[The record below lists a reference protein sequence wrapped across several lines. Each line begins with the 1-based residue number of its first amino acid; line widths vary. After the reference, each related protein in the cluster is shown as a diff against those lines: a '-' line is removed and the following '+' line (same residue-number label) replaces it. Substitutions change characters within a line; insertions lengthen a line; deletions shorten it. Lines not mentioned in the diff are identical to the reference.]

1 MTAAGT
7 ASPFSGGTVTP
18 GRQAP
23 PRTRIAPKRLVDE
36 VNLKDE
42 PTGGQGKVELEDG
55 PGSEPHNEAGASV
68 VGKRQYKSSRRTR
81 AITTGLEQPE
91 PLDRFVEEPR
101 QAELDAP
108 EGAGCTGSI
117 SGVPAGPSLRA
128 SACQAEALAA
138 AVVATGASTS
148 PGLQPQ
154 PQADSDAP
162 GTASGSG
169 AGASGPGPSSSARAG
184 PGADSASVAQRSQP
198 EPQADASASGSGMT
212 GAITVP
218 LALTG
223 TGAGN
228 PRLPVG
234 GSSSDGASAS
244 MPLQPQAETTGTS
257 AIQAVTA
264 KAATDTGTQAGSAPS
279 RRSPETEA
287 LVRQFLRSIKEE
299 DLSPFASSLFDAG
312 FWAIHRLVKIKMED
326 LTLLYG
332 PVTRMVPPCA
342 MNLAQRRL
350 LLDALEEHRDTGSL
364 RTGGVP

>member
-1 MTAAGT
+1 
-7 ASPFSGGTVTP
+7 
-18 GRQAP
+18 
-23 PRTRIAPKRLVDE
+23 
-36 VNLKDE
+36 
-42 PTGGQGKVELEDG
+42 
-55 PGSEPHNEAGASV
+55 
-68 VGKRQYKSSRRTR
+68 
-81 AITTGLEQPE
+81 
-91 PLDRFVEEPR
+91 LDRFVEEPR

-117 SGVPAGPSLRA
+117 SGVPAGPSLCA

-162 GTASGSG
+162 GAASGSG
-169 AGASGPGPSSSARAG
+169 AGATGPGPSSSARAG
-184 PGADSASVAQRSQP
+184 PGAASASVAQRSQP

-212 GAITVP
+212 GAITAP

-223 TGAGN
+223 SGAGN

-299 DLSPFASSLFDAG
+299 DLSPFAPSLFDAG

-332 PVTRMVPPCA
+332 PVTRMVPVSFSPSQVCCY
-342 MNLAQRRL
+342 QWQ
-350 LLDALEEHRDTGSL
+350 
-364 RTGGVP
+364 